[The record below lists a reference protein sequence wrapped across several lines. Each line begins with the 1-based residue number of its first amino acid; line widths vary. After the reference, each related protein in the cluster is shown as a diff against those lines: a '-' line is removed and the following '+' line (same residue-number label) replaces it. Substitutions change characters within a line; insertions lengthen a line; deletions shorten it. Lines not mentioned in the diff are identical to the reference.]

1 MSMDK
6 IEFSIATMKEYG
18 IVDSGDSLTMGIGA
32 MTDERM
38 ADFFAKM
45 VDVGVLP
52 ADLDYTQAYMLDYA
66 NSGASLE
73 VKSALGPVMADGGPA
88 LRPLPP

>member
-1 MSMDK
+1 MSDDK
-6 IEFSIATMKEYG
+6 LAFSIETMKEYG

-52 ADLDYTQAYMLDYA
+52 ADLDYQQAYTLEFA
-66 NSGASLE
+66 NSGVSLE
-73 VKSALGPVMADGGPA
+73 VKSALGQ
-88 LRPLPP
+88 